1 MASTFQALTR
11 EIEALKKKAESAR
24 KQEAAELVALIKSG
38 IELYGLT
45 AQDLGLAAGAEP
57 AKKAK
62 EAKKAATPS
71 KVKSA
76 APASAAPAA
85 KYTDGAGHSWSG
97 RGPRPGWVKAAI
109 DGGQTLDD
117 LLAKAQPKSA
127 PAKAAKPA
135 AKKAAK
141 SAKKASVKSSKA
153 KAVETPAQPSA
164 PASTAKYKDDAG
176 NSWTGRGPKPGWLRT
191 PSKLASRSKTSWP
204 DLALVRRGAVR
215 RDVPSRLR
223 CGAARDLVT
232 SIPLPPARPCACSNT
247 RTSTCG
253 A

>member
-1 MASTFQALTR
+1 MLGLPDFQDISMASTYQALTR

-45 AQDLGLAAGAEP
+45 AEELGLAAGAKP

-62 EAKKAATPS
+62 VAKKAVVSPKAKT
-71 KVKSA
+71 A
-76 APASAAPAA
+76 APSSAVTAA

-109 DGGQTLDD
+109 DAGQTLDD
-117 LLAKAQPKSA
+117 LLANAAPKSA
-127 PAKAAKPA
+127 PVKAAKPV

-141 SAKKASVKSSKA
+141 SAKKASAKSSKA
-153 KAVETPAQPSA
+153 KAVETAAQPSA

-191 PSKLASRSKTSWP
+191 AIEAGKSLEDFLA
-204 DLALVRRGAVR
+204 
-215 RDVPSRLR
+215 
-223 CGAARDLVT
+223 
-232 SIPLPPARPCACSNT
+232 
-247 RTSTCG
+247 
-253 A
+253 